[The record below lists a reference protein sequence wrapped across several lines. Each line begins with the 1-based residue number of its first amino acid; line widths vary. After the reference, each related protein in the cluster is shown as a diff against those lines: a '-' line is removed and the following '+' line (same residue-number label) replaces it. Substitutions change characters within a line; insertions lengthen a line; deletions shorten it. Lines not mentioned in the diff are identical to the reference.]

1 MCCTLLGAWH
11 YRKWLCSMYQPF
23 QQHLHITGMGSLFA
37 SWCTSCLYKHPRNW
51 LCLYGYPMEVFGG
64 PLVLVPNSSPHLSAL
79 LCLCLS
85 VYLCVLWLPV
95 CLECSPM
102 LHAGF
107 TGCEHRST
115 PDGTMPSTP
124 LPSPTPAVPTPTSAI
139 NIPLSDRERW
149 YLFMVGLAHRTWC
162 PPHKDVTEPTGRP

>member
-64 PLVLVPNSSPHLSAL
+64 PLVLVPNSSPHPSAL

-95 CLECSPM
+95 CWECSPM

-107 TGCEHRST
+107 TGCEHRLT

-124 LPSPTPAVPTPTSAI
+124 LLLPRQQCQLQPVPSISPSLTERGDICLWLVLHIGPASGAL
-139 NIPLSDRERW
+139 NIK
-149 YLFMVGLAHRTWC
+149 M
-162 PPHKDVTEPTGRP
+162 